1 MAPSTNQ
8 TTHPGAQRIMALWF
22 PHLPA
27 ERIMRQRLGRLW
39 RSRVTNATPPLVFSR
54 HESNTQYVAAL
65 DARAEALG
73 LRTEIGIAEARA
85 MHPSIEVIEADP
97 QADARLLES
106 LADWCDRYT
115 PLVAIEGRDGLFLD
129 VTGCVHLFGGEQAML
144 DNVLNFLSHQG
155 FDVRAAL
162 ASTPG
167 AAWAGARCRSGT
179 VIPTGDEVEF
189 IAPLPLAAL
198 RLEPNIQTSLQSV
211 GLRVA
216 GALMNTPRAPLVRRF
231 GRMVTLRLDQAL
243 GHVEE
248 PISPRL
254 PIPALMAERH
264 FADPIGLL
272 DQIETLTLM
281 LARQLKAELEK
292 RNEGARRLQLQL
304 FRADGIV
311 IRLTAGASRP
321 LRDAKLI
328 QKLFRERLAASA
340 SNIDAG
346 FGFDLIRLCVMAC
359 SPLAGTQL
367 DLEEGGADKSG
378 DIALFADRICARL
391 GDHAIHRPFLL
402 ESHRPERAVMPAPFS
417 IPHAR
422 PPAEPDRIDALW
434 RNGSKERPIRLFDP
448 PEWIDVTLAEVPEG
462 PPGRFRWRHASYR
475 VSHAEGP
482 ERIAPEWWN
491 LPKVEK
497 EKQEKDED
505 YERRRKHV
513 TFEKM
518 GHLTRDYFR
527 IEDSDGRRYWL
538 YRQGFYGM
546 PKEPPRWFM
555 HGLFA

>member
-1 MAPSTNQ
+1 
-8 TTHPGAQRIMALWF
+8 
-22 PHLPA
+22 
-27 ERIMRQRLGRLW
+27 
-39 RSRVTNATPPLVFSR
+39 VFSR
-54 HESNTQYVAAL
+54 HDNNTQYVAAL

-73 LRTEIGIAEARA
+73 LRIDIGIAEARA
-85 MHPSIEVIEADP
+85 MHPSIEVIEANP
-97 QADARLLES
+97 AADARLLES

-129 VTGCVHLFGGEQAML
+129 VTGCVHLFGGEQTML
-144 DNVLNFLSHQG
+144 DTVLNFLSHQG

-167 AAWAGARCRSGT
+167 TAWAAARHKNGT
-179 VIPTGDEVEF
+179 VVPAGDEAEL

-198 RLEPNIQTSLQSV
+198 RLEPGMRTSLQSV

-216 GALMNTPRAPLVRRF
+216 GALMSTPRAPLVRRF

-272 DQIETLTLM
+272 DHIEALILI

-292 RNEGARRLQLQL
+292 RNQGAKRLQLQL

-311 IRLTAGASRP
+311 TRLTVGASRP
-321 LRDAKLI
+321 LRDAQLI

-340 SNIDAG
+340 NNIDAG

-359 SPLAGTQL
+359 APLAGRQL
-367 DLEEGGADKSG
+367 DLEEDDADRSG
-378 DIALFADRICARL
+378 DIALFADRVRARL
-391 GDHAIHRPFLL
+391 GDRAIHQPLL
-402 ESHRPERAVMPAPFS
+402 RESHWPERAVMSAPFS
-417 IPHAR
+417 APHACR
-422 PPAEPDRIDALW
+422 GEEPDREGDVS
-434 RNGSKERPIRLFDP
+434 RNGSQDRPIRLFDP
-448 PEWIDVTLAEVPEG
+448 PEWIDVTVAEVPEG
-462 PPGRFRWRHASYR
+462 PPRQFRWRHISYR
-475 VSHAEGP
+475 VARAEGP
-482 ERIAPEWWN
+482 ERIAPEWWRESQ
-491 LPKVEK
+491 PMVERK
-497 EKQEKDED
+497 SQEKDED
-505 YERRRKHV
+505 YERRRKQATVEKAAHV
-513 TFEKM
+513 
-518 GHLTRDYFR
+518 TRDYFR

-538 YRQGFYGM
+538 YRQGLYGM

-555 HGLFA
+555 HGFFA